1 MEILHIVTCVSNP
14 LKWKSRINLARA
26 AMADWLKSPDVHIT
40 LVECAY
46 GSREFELL
54 DIQSER
60 VTHVGVRGTTMVW
73 SKESLLNIGVSRL
86 PESARKIAFLDADI
100 KFRRPHWATE
110 VLTTLDLFPVL
121 QPWDTAYDLG
131 PHDEHIQTHLSF
143 CRLYVEGQPVIPNSA
158 KFWKF
163 NGGPYEYAHTGY
175 GWAFTRTIL
184 DKIGGLFEYGGMG
197 SGDHHQA
204 LALIGQAPYSIPI
217 DTSKSYSDCVMAWQ
231 ERALSALNKKIGYVH
246 GTIEHMWHGPKVA
259 RGYQSRWDMFVK
271 HQFNPYT
278 DLKKNTHGVI
288 EWAGNKPELER
299 EWYNYLKNR
308 IEDSNTIL

>member
-14 LKWKSRINLARA
+14 LRWNSRIGLARA
-26 AMADWLKSPDVHIT
+26 AIADWLKSSNVHVT
-40 LVECAY
+40 LVECSH
-46 GSREFELL
+46 GDRSPELSDL
-54 DIQSER
+54 QSDR
-60 VTHVGVRGTTMVW
+60 VTHVAVRATTAVW
-73 SKESLLNIGVSRL
+73 QKESLLNIGVSRL

-100 KFRRPHWATE
+100 RFRRPHWATE
-110 VLTTLDLFPVL
+110 TLATLDLFPVI

-131 PHDEHIQTHLSF
+131 PHDEHIQTHTSF
-143 CRLYVEGQPVIPNSA
+143 CKLYCEGKPVTPDGP

-163 NGGPYEYAHTGY
+163 NGGPYEYAHSGY
-175 GWAFTRTIL
+175 GWAFVRTVL
-184 DKIGGLFEYGGMG
+184 DKIGGLFEMGGMG

-204 LALIGQAPYSIPI
+204 HGLIGTAKWSLPGG
-217 DTSKSYSDCVMAWQ
+217 TSPAYQQVVYTWQ
-231 ERALSALNKKIGYVH
+231 DRALAAVNKKIGFVH

-299 EWYNYLKNR
+299 EWYNYMKNR
-308 IEDSNTIL
+308 IEDSNTII